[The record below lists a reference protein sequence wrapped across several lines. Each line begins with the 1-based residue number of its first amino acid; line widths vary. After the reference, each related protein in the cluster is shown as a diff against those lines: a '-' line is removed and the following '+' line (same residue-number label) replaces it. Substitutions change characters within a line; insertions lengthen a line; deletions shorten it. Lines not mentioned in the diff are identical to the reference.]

1 MAKPTATT
9 RTKLVLAGGV
19 DRFVDDLVG
28 VGGLL
33 GHSVNGWLK
42 DFPQRIRSMLA

>member
-1 MAKPTATT
+1 MTM
-9 RTKLVLAGGV
+9 
-19 DRFVDDLVG
+19 VG

-42 DFPQRIRSMLA
+42 DFPQWIRSMLA